1 MASARTPTT
10 TGREGYHRGGEGE
23 KLPRLASR
31 RRNGASRQHG
41 RGSIWSKDTGMGLQ
55 LWRVGQLGLK
65 DQVQGMWESRATDHR
80 RQSKGG
86 FQACASG
93 SAGAYSAT
101 PSCRRQRL
109 VSGSR
114 TIQEAREG
122 RFAPQNG
129 DYVVV
134 NKKRRRKS
142 LAAQAAALANTLDRE
157 RQALIRK
164 LAETERRATDAEKRA
179 KAAADTATTTAAPA
193 DVPMSEER
201 WDCISCGADHTRSR
215 KKTCR
220 ICAHSRVAASTPADA
235 PTTRSPEEIA
245 AERAVLQQ
253 RKEFLS
259 TCGLRPA
266 NLAAAIK
273 DIEAHLQRLDELA
286 AVMAEMTP
294 YELLEK
300 ARVANDK
307 ADAHLEG
314 LVDKAAEIQERIRA
328 MQRDLNAVTCAL
340 ANAEQEQMRTKAA
353 LAAATNALPA
363 AKPYA
368 QATSGAPAAREDG
381 STQHAH
387 VESMQAFKQ
396 SLVTMISEEL
406 MQAIGEKDKESLLH
420 RMMAKLAGSGSQ
432 PAEPSQLPT
441 APPHATVTPPQP
453 APAAPTSEAP
463 APAVAALVEADI
475 DGSRMPQRVT
485 LKTAAMEQDANASS
499 LRRHMEAA
507 KKTKQER
514 ESRIAAGRA

>member
-1 MASARTPTT
+1 M
-10 TGREGYHRGGEGE
+10 
-23 KLPRLASR
+23 
-31 RRNGASRQHG
+31 
-41 RGSIWSKDTGMGLQ
+41 
-55 LWRVGQLGLK
+55 
-65 DQVQGMWESRATDHR
+65 
-80 RQSKGG
+80 
-86 FQACASG
+86 
-93 SAGAYSAT
+93 
-101 PSCRRQRL
+101 
-109 VSGSR
+109 
-114 TIQEAREG
+114 
-122 RFAPQNG
+122 
-129 DYVVV
+129 
-134 NKKRRRKS
+134 
-142 LAAQAAALANTLDRE
+142 
-157 RQALIRK
+157 
-164 LAETERRATDAEKRA
+164 
-179 KAAADTATTTAAPA
+179 
-193 DVPMSEER
+193 
-201 WDCISCGADHTRSR
+201 
-215 KKTCR
+215 
-220 ICAHSRVAASTPADA
+220 AASTPADA

-273 DIEAHLQRLDELA
+273 DIEAHLQRLDEPA

-432 PAEPSQLPT
+432 PAEPSPLPT
-441 APPHATVTPPQP
+441 PPSQATLTPPQP
-453 APAAPTSEAP
+453 APAAPTCEAA
-463 APAVAALVEADI
+463 APAVAAPVE
-475 DGSRMPQRVT
+475 DGSDGNRLPQRVA
-485 LKTAAMEQDANASS
+485 LKTAAMGEEATAAS

>member
-1 MASARTPTT
+1 MAHRVNTGEALFGPKTPVWGCSCGESANW
-10 TGREGYHRGGEGE
+10 
-23 KLPRLASR
+23 ASR
-31 RRNGASRQHG
+31 IKCKACGKAAPQTIADKAKAASKRAQAAPPEPTARRPAAEGKDWFLVLERFKKLEKGAFDSKWAVTRGRSQSR
-41 RGSIWSKDTGMGLQ
+41 
-55 LWRVGQLGLK
+55 RV
-65 DQVQGMWESRATDHR
+65 AP
-80 RQSKGG
+80 
-86 FQACASG
+86 
-93 SAGAYSAT
+93 AG
-101 PSCRRQRL
+101 
-109 VSGSR
+109 
-114 TIQEAREG
+114 
-122 RFAPQNG
+122 APQNG

-142 LAAQAAALANTLDRE
+142 LAAQAAAPANTLDRE

-273 DIEAHLQRLDELA
+273 DIEAHLQRLDEPA

-432 PAEPSQLPT
+432 SAEPSPLPT
-441 APPHATVTPPQP
+441 LPSQATLTPPQP
-453 APAAPTSEAP
+453 APAAPTCEAA
-463 APAVAALVEADI
+463 APAVAAPVE
-475 DGSRMPQRVT
+475 DGSDGNRLPQRVA
-485 LKTAAMEQDANASS
+485 LKTAAMGEEATAAS